1 MKITQII
8 SDCLLNHSV
17 YILIHKKR
25 KEEKGYYR
33 FLGETFRLKLSQ
45 VKLRVRERN
54 LGKNCVQCVLEFFCV
69 FFLWKAKKLI
79 TIFN

>member
-25 KEEKGYYR
+25 KEEKEG
-33 FLGETFRLKLSQ
+33 LLSIFR
-45 VKLRVRERN
+45 RN
-54 LGKNCVQCVLEFFCV
+54 F
-69 FFLWKAKKLI
+69 
-79 TIFN
+79 